1 MKSGTTS
8 LHYYLRNN
16 SNLFLP
22 LVKELNYF
30 IEEWNYKK
38 GIDWYTSH
46 FHKIDI
52 PKGEASP
59 DYTKAHIF
67 EGVPERM
74 YKLLPEIK
82 LIYLYRDPV
91 ERAYS
96 HYLHLYATG
105 FEKRSIKEAMVPGS
119 DYILTSKYYWQIR
132 KFLEFYKREQLLF
145 IDSSRLRNDRKKVMK
160 EICDFIG
167 VKNDFKEK
175 VLNKE
180 LHLSKDKTKRSKL
193 NKLIFNSSVG
203 IYLKKRTPESM
214 KKIYRNIS
222 ENKMGVPVLDEH
234 LKKELYSILEEDY
247 AKFEELLV

>member
-1 MKSGTTS
+1 
-8 LHYYLRNN
+8 
-16 SNLFLP
+16 
-22 LVKELNYF
+22 
-30 IEEWNYKK
+30 
-38 GIDWYTSH
+38 
-46 FHKIDI
+46 
-52 PKGEASP
+52 
-59 DYTKAHIF
+59 
-67 EGVPERM
+67 
-74 YKLLPEIK
+74 
-82 LIYLYRDPV
+82 
-91 ERAYS
+91 
-96 HYLHLYATG
+96 
-105 FEKRSIKEAMVPGS
+105 MVPGS